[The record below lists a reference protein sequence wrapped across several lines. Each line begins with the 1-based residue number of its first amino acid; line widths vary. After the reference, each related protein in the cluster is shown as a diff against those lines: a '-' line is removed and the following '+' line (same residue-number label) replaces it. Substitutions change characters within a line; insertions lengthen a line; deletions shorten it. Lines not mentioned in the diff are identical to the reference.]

1 MKKFVIIIILSFSF
15 SYTQDKNPNNLS
27 LMKSIVEIFNSN
39 NYDQIYSMFN
49 ERLKNEVKSEIVLK
63 FFSDVKGFHGKI
75 KDFEFMKYDKGT
87 SGEIAIGTLNF
98 IKFSKSNFPVERYKI
113 FFEREVLQLDLVVD
127 NDQKID
133 AVITMFIS
141 EDNSLAYQWFF
152 DEDKDGFTDIIG
164 YDYNGDWILDGKISI

>member
-1 MKKFVIIIILSFSF
+1 
-15 SYTQDKNPNNLS
+15 
-27 LMKSIVEIFNSN
+27 
-39 NYDQIYSMFN
+39 MFN
-49 ERLKNEVKSEIVLK
+49 DRLKNEVKSDIVLK

-75 KDFEFMKYDKGT
+75 KDFEFMKFDKGT

-133 AVITMFIS
+133 DIS
-141 EDNSLAYQWFF
+141 LDQYIDETVSQRAINKLKIYEEIINEKQQKLIFNKSKYLPNNTQVSIGLIKNLSL
-152 DEDKDGFTDIIG
+152 IHI
-164 YDYNGDWILDGKISI
+164 